1 MNESLEKLKKIVKS
15 PAMRKISTWT
25 KCVHGKI
32 FWICVLQVVIVLC
45 ALGETLVTKNLI
57 DAATSFDVDNLIRFA
72 VALVIMILL
81 EVAFG
86 ALISVLR
93 TKASAKLQSSMQEM
107 FIKDWFQKE
116 YASLKDFHSGELVNR
131 IFSDVGVIK
140 SGVLGI
146 LPDIVSMGVG
156 FVGAAAIL
164 IALDWR
170 FVLLLVIAG
179 AIGIVIV
186 LLFRNPMKKR
196 HKKMQEAEDRLHAI
210 MQESFENLRLIKASS
225 SEGRVTKK
233 IGARQKALENEQ
245 VRQGL
250 FSVAMNNGMG
260 LMFDFTW
267 LFCMIWGSAAIFR
280 GELTYGS
287 LAAMIQLIGRVQG
300 PISDAVG
307 IAGDVYRMI
316 SSAERLM
323 ELSGLPSEEIKE
335 EVRDFSE
342 IRLDHVCF
350 RYDDAEEDSEDVL
363 KDVSCTI
370 KSGDF
375 IALTG
380 ASGGGKSTLFQL
392 LLGIY
397 MPKGGDISVHVRDKE
412 EWVKASRETRSLF
425 AYVPQGNSLFSG
437 TLRENLTLFSDNPSD
452 DEIHEA
458 LRVACIDD
466 LVEEVGLDAELGERG
481 VGISE
486 GQAQRVAVAR
496 ALIAGSPILLLDE
509 ATSALDEA
517 TEAKMLK
524 NLSELWSKTCLIVT
538 HRPAALSI
546 CDYEFRIVGNRLHKI
561 VDSKEVEF

>member
-15 PAMRKISTWT
+15 PAMHKISTWT

-72 VALVIMILL
+72 VALVFMIML

-196 HKKMQEAEDRLHAI
+196 HKRMQEAEDRLHAI

-225 SEGRVTKK
+225 SEGRVIKK
-233 IGARQKALENEQ
+233 IGARQKTLANEQ

-323 ELSGLPSEEIKE
+323 ELSELPAEEIKE

-342 IRLDHVCF
+342 IRLDHVSF

-363 KDVSCTI
+363 TDISCTI

-397 MPKGGDISVHVRDKE
+397 MPKDGEIDVQVRDKE
-412 EWVKASRETRSLF
+412 EWVKASRETRNLF

-437 TLRENLTLFSDNPSD
+437 TLRENLTLFADNPSD

-466 LVEEVGLDAELGERG
+466 LVEEIGLDAELGERG

-524 NLSELWSKTCLIVT
+524 NLSELRSKTCLIVT
-538 HRPAALSI
+538 HRHAALSI

-561 VDSKEVEF
+561 VDTKEGEF

>member
-1 MNESLEKLKKIVKS
+1 MSESFEKLKKIVKS
-15 PAMRKISTWT
+15 PAMRKISGWT
-25 KCVHGKI
+25 GCVRGKI

-116 YASLKDFHSGELVNR
+116 YSSLKDFHSGELVNR

-179 AIGIVIV
+179 AIGIMIV

-323 ELSGLPSEEIKE
+323 ELSDLPSEEIKE
-335 EVRDFSE
+335 DVRDFNE
-342 IRLDHVCF
+342 IRLDHVSF

-363 KDVSCTI
+363 TDISCTI

-397 MPKGGDISVHVRDKE
+397 MPKAGEIDVRVRDKE
-412 EWVKASRETRSLF
+412 EWVKASRETRNLF

-466 LVEEVGLDAELGERG
+466 LVEEIGLDAELGERG

-524 NLSELWSKTCLIVT
+524 NLSELRSKTCLIVT

-561 VDSKEVEF
+561 VEAKEVEF

>member
-32 FWICVLQVVIVLC
+32 FWICVLQMVIVLC

-323 ELSGLPSEEIKE
+323 ELSE
-335 EVRDFSE
+335 
-342 IRLDHVCF
+342 
-350 RYDDAEEDSEDVL
+350 
-363 KDVSCTI
+363 
-370 KSGDF
+370 
-375 IALTG
+375 
-380 ASGGGKSTLFQL
+380 
-392 LLGIY
+392 
-397 MPKGGDISVHVRDKE
+397 
-412 EWVKASRETRSLF
+412 
-425 AYVPQGNSLFSG
+425 
-437 TLRENLTLFSDNPSD
+437 
-452 DEIHEA
+452 
-458 LRVACIDD
+458 
-466 LVEEVGLDAELGERG
+466 
-481 VGISE
+481 
-486 GQAQRVAVAR
+486 
-496 ALIAGSPILLLDE
+496 
-509 ATSALDEA
+509 
-517 TEAKMLK
+517 
-524 NLSELWSKTCLIVT
+524 
-538 HRPAALSI
+538 
-546 CDYEFRIVGNRLHKI
+546 
-561 VDSKEVEF
+561 